1 MATGDATVLVGILL
15 VPGFSLMALSAVSE
29 PIRAANRMSGKPL
42 YSWKLISID
51 GEPITSSSGFTL
63 LPHASIETAGPLDM
77 VVAIASLDVAEFQDR
92 RVFDWLRRLAGQ
104 GCPVGAASTAPLI
117 LARAGVLNGYR
128 ATIHWE
134 AMPDMAEE
142 FPDLDISR
150 DLFVVDRDRFTCA
163 GGTAGLDMMLALI
176 ERQHGHALAV
186 AVAEQFLHTRIR
198 PPSDNQRMDILS
210 RYDIT
215 DTRLAN
221 AIVLMEQNIEH
232 PLPTP
237 AIALRVGIS
246 SRQLERLFLSTFGNT
261 PAKFY
266 LDLRL
271 QQARRLLAETGQ
283 SILQIALRCGF
294 ASVSHFGKCYREA
307 FQSTPA
313 RSRRGQDVGISTKHV
328 GVTDDETSKLS

>member
-1 MATGDATVLVGILL
+1 MATGDVTALVGILL
-15 VPGFSLMALSAVSE
+15 IPGFSLMALSAVSE

-51 GEPITSSSGFTL
+51 GQPITSSSGFTL

-77 VVAIASLDVAEFQDR
+77 VIVIASLDVAGFQDR
-92 RVFDWLRRLAGQ
+92 RVFDWLRRLASQ
-104 GCPVGAASTAPLI
+104 GCPIGATSTAPLI
-117 LARAGVLNGYR
+117 LARAGVLHGYR

-142 FPDLDISR
+142 FPEFEISR

-163 GGTAGLDMMLALI
+163 GGTTGLDMMLTLI
-176 ERQHGHALAV
+176 EQRHGHALAG

-198 PPSDNQRMDILS
+198 PPSDSQRMDILN
-210 RYDIT
+210 RYGIT
-215 DTRLAN
+215 DARLAN
-221 AIVLMEQNIEH
+221 AIALMEQNIEH

-237 AIALRVGIS
+237 AIALRAGIS
-246 SRQLERLFLSTFGNT
+246 SRQLERLFLSAFGST

-266 LDLRL
+266 LELRL
-271 QQARRLLAETGQ
+271 QQARRLLAETGE

-294 ASVSHFGKCYREA
+294 ASVSHFGKCYREV
-307 FQSTPA
+307 FQNTPA
-313 RSRRGQDVGISTKHV
+313 KSRRGPDVGISTKHV
-328 GVTDDETSKLS
+328 GTTGDEE